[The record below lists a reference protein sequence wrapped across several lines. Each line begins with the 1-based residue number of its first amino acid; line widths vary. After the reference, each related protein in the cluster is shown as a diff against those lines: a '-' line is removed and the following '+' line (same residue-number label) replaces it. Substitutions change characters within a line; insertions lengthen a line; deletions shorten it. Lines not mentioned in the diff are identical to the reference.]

1 MTNEKVVLLALAVA
15 VVCFVH
21 VTQLQIYGLYKYPT
35 LRKIAS
41 VLEVIFPLLW
51 CLCVGMVIFG

>member
-35 LRKIAS
+35 LKKIVF
-41 VLEVIFPLLW
+41 VLDIVLPLLGFV
-51 CLCVGMVIFG
+51 CVGIVIFG